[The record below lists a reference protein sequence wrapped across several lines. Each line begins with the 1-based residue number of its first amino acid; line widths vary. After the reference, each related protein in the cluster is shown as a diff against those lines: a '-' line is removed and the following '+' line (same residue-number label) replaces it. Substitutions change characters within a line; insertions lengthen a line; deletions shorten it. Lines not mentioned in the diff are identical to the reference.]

1 MDWILLLPS
10 ALMEL
15 SLRGW
20 INVGFVAVFLFIA
33 AVAAILTRVP
43 KSKQQSSASAGVNG
57 SLTNARDG
65 QR

>member
-43 KSKQQSSASAGVNG
+43 SRNSNQ
-57 SLTNARDG
+57 ARRRG
-65 QR
+65 